1 MKWWGW
7 GDPERRLEVGAG
19 AIAALRSEVGEAQPE
34 EHVSLESVAIP
45 ASLPLPPSIA
55 EAVGEAAVLDSHEH
69 RVRRAAGRGYP
80 DLVRLRESF
89 SPLWDSTAS
98 WHPPSVNRPES
109 SASAWRSVRRRAV
122 CGTWC
127 SAKR

>member
-34 EHVSLESVAIP
+34 EHVSLASVAIP
-45 ASLPLPPSIA
+45 AALPLPSSIA

-69 RVRRAAGRGYP
+69 RVRRAAG
-80 DLVRLRESF
+80 
-89 SPLWDSTAS
+89 
-98 WHPPSVNRPES
+98 
-109 SASAWRSVRRRAV
+109 
-122 CGTWC
+122 
-127 SAKR
+127 K